1 MKRLTWYYIRL
12 MLLIGGGLISLSTP
26 RFTQPLGPP
35 TGLPPENLF
44 ATLGLDEDTQAE
56 IRTIKTTSRA
66 ELRKLLP
73 QLQQAH
79 QRMNALLDQDTPE
92 EATVMEQ
99 IETMAT
105 IQMKIKQERLR
116 TMLRVRTLLS
126 PAQRTALRKKMRTR
140 PRFGHPGRRRG
151 GPAAFPQRVSA
162 SRKSLKSLKSQNSL
176 RLRSIF
182 VRPLSLSLITH
193 RLLQYPFKYP
203 W

>member
-12 MLLIGGGLISLSTP
+12 ILLIGGGLISLSTP
-26 RFTQPLGPP
+26 GFTQPLGPP
-35 TGLPPENLF
+35 AGLPPENLF
-44 ATLGLDEDTQAE
+44 ATLGLDEETQAE
-56 IRTIKTTSRA
+56 IRTIRTTYRA
-66 ELRKLLP
+66 ELSKLFP

-116 TMLRVRTLLS
+116 TMLRVRALLT
-126 PAQRTALRKKMRTR
+126 PAQRAALREKKMRTR

-151 GPAAFPQRVSA
+151 GPRGGPSRFHRGFPPA
-162 SRKSLKSLKSQNSL
+162 GN
-176 RLRSIF
+176 
-182 VRPLSLSLITH
+182 P
-193 RLLQYPFKYP
+193 
-203 W
+203 

>member
-1 MKRLTWYYIRL
+1 

-26 RFTQPLGPP
+26 GFTQPLGPP

-151 GPAAFPQRVSA
+151 GARSVSTEGFRQPEIPEIPKIPEFIEIEKHLCQAAFALSDHTPTSPISVQVPLVTQNALLRV
-162 SRKSLKSLKSQNSL
+162 
-176 RLRSIF
+176 
-182 VRPLSLSLITH
+182 
-193 RLLQYPFKYP
+193 
-203 W
+203 